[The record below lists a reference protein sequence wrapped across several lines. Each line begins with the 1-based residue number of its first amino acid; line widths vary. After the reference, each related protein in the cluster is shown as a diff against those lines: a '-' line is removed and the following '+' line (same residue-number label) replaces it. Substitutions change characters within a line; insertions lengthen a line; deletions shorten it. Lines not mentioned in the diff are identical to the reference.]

1 MMFDKTTYK
10 LLTALYKKGQLFL
23 KEIDAI
29 TGEHEENGQS
39 QYITALL
46 IANYISIV
54 SKITAENGIK
64 AEQTIGYKINIEGK
78 AYVEQRRR
86 DGRNFWVP
94 YAITTFIAVLS
105 LIIALMQSISCGC
118 VCCCGS

>member
-1 MMFDKTTYK
+1 MFDKTTYK

-46 IANYISIV
+46 IANYISVV

-64 AEQTIGYKINIEGK
+64 DEQTIGYKINIEGK

>member
-1 MMFDKTTYK
+1 MFDKTTYK